1 MANKQV
7 TINEMIYNTLRTK
20 SDKIPKY
27 YDVLIA
33 LGYKLRNDYTWNDS
47 EYWAV
52 EFAPDSALNFSK
64 YKDKFFLYVA
74 TRHVRGNTKK
84 VNYLNLIKMEKARK
98 GNRPN
103 YWYSDPRT
111 PRIAKYYNLKERIKN
126 AKSLLDTY
134 SKYLADAQEK
144 YNKAK
149 QDVDHWIDNLIQAQN
164 DFLDFRDELRG
175 IYRNGIDD

>member
-27 YDVLIA
+27 YDVLTA
-33 LGYKLRNDYTWNDS
+33 LGYKLRNDYTWNDR
-47 EYWAV
+47 EYWV
-52 EFAPDSALNFSK
+52 IELSPDSVINFSK
-64 YKDKFFLYVA
+64 CQGKFTLYIT
-74 TRHVRGNTKK
+74 TRYVRGNVKK
-84 VNYLNLIKMEKARK
+84 VDYINLIKMERLRK

-111 PRIAKYYNLKERIKN
+111 PRIATYCRLKERIKTT
-126 AKSLLDTY
+126 KSLLDTY
-134 SKYLADAQEK
+134 NKYLADAQEK

-149 QDVDHWIDNLIQAQN
+149 ENVDRQIDNLIQAQN

-175 IYRNGIDD
+175 IYRNGTDN